1 MNRPYERRRR
11 PNGGRGGRGM
21 RSGGLGSRS
30 RVAANSQVVDNTPV
44 PEGLVFYCKTHEK
57 IVDFHPTTFNF
68 KYPVDGCQDPDSA
81 KKTELTDKA
90 PRPCEIVYGTER
102 SIKHYYKIPDSK
114 FDVQRRADEERAQR
128 ADKL

>member
-11 PNGGRGGRGM
+11 PNAGRGPRGM
-21 RSGGLGSRS
+21 RPGSSGSRS
-30 RVAANSQVVDNTPV
+30 RTANSQVVDNTPV
-44 PEGLVFYCKTHEK
+44 PDGLVFYCKTHEK

-68 KYPVDGCQDPDSA
+68 KYPVDGCQEA
-81 KKTELTDKA
+81 GEKKPELTDKA

-114 FDVQRRADEERAQR
+114 FDAQRRADEERAQR